1 MRIDTSKIW
10 MVDISK
16 LYLIKKDSLAKWL
29 FIIGAGISYFATL
42 RPWFLWSI
50 GNIHM
55 VLASIFMIASMSIS
69 VTLRKPLFNNNLFLI
84 PTLAC
89 TVLFFYERLFHETNL
104 SGYIGTFFNVF
115 LFYSLYRVNPRIIQ
129 ETTTV
134 IAKVLASFLA
144 VSLACFFLYLMGVPF
159 PGYDLQF
166 GEDFYSFTNHYLF
179 MIDDRSLFSVFPR
192 FQSVCLEPS
201 HLGTACAV
209 LLQCQRNKWKK
220 WYNIVLL
227 ASTIFSF
234 SLGAYAY
241 LSVIVFL
248 NLWINRKRI
257 FAKVLILISL
267 ILTTIIGSFYYNNGE
282 NLLHDLII
290 LRLEID
296 EGELSGNNRTSI
308 DFDKEFESYL
318 KSDDILKGRELKDDL
333 GNSGYK
339 VYIYRYGII
348 GLVLMLSF
356 LMITL
361 KGSKNSRAGISALTV
376 ALLIFG
382 VDAFV
387 TWFCRYLPL
396 YATATQEADET
407 TNAKQ
412 SNTR

>member
-1 MRIDTSKIW
+1 MKIDANKIW
-10 MVDISK
+10 TIDISK
-16 LYLIKKDSLAKWL
+16 FYLIKRSSLSKWL
-29 FIIGAGISYFATL
+29 FVIGVILAYFATL

-50 GNIHM
+50 GNTYM
-55 VLASIFMIASMSIS
+55 VFAGVFMIASMAIS
-69 VTLRKPLFNNNLFLI
+69 TTLKQTLYDNKRFLL
-84 PTLAC
+84 PTAAC
-89 TVLFFYERLFHETNL
+89 AVLFFYERLFHETNI
-104 SGYIGTFFNVF
+104 SGYIGTLFNVF
-115 LFYSLYRVNPRIIQ
+115 LFYSIYRVNPKILQ
-129 ETTTV
+129 ETTTI
-134 IAKVLASFLA
+134 IAKVLASFLT

-227 ASTIFSF
+227 ASTLFSF

-248 NLWINRKRI
+248 NLWINRKKI
-257 FAKVLILISL
+257 LAKALIMIGL
-267 ILTTIIGSFYYNNGE
+267 ILTVVIGSFFYNNGE
-282 NLLHDLII
+282 NLMHDLII

-308 DFDKEFESYL
+308 DFDKEYESFL

-356 LMITL
+356 LIITL
-361 KGSKNSRAGISALTV
+361 KGYKNSRAGISALTV

-407 TNAKQ
+407 TDAKQ
-412 SNTR
+412 SNRV